1 MLIYHQF
8 AITEMSTNYV
18 LLFALLVTVFACS
31 TPEPKDELTLMEERF
46 YQQPDKDKGLAL
58 VAVYESQLDTMKG
71 EAAEKINLLSKT
83 ATVYFR
89 LGSNEGLQSNFAR
102 LLQEFPNEPKATQAT
117 HNILDT
123 LLHSI
128 TDPTTQRL
136 VPNVAKQYIALTEIY
151 AKAKPDAPESPE
163 QLYKAGEI
171 ARSIGSYQQAL
182 SIYATIEGF
191 FPQYEKAP
199 KALFMQGFTYAED
212 LGDEE
217 KARELYEAFIA
228 KYPNDDFVDDA
239 QILLETLGK
248 SDEEIFQ
255 QLENQ

>member
-1 MLIYHQF
+1 
-8 AITEMSTNYV
+8 MSTNYL
-18 LLFALLVTVFACS
+18 LLFALLFTFFACS
-31 TPEPKDELTLMEERF
+31 TPEPKDELTLLEESF
-46 YQQPDKDKGLAL
+46 YLQPDKDKGMAL
-58 VAVYESQLDTMKG
+58 ITIYETQLDTFKG
-71 EAAEKINLLSKT
+71 EPAEKINLLSKT

-89 LGSNEGLQSNFAR
+89 IGANEGLQANFAR
-102 LLQEFPNEPKATQAT
+102 LLNEFPNQPNATAAT

-123 LLHSI
+123 LLYSI

-136 VPNVAKQYIALTEIY
+136 IPNVAKQYIALTELY

-171 ARSIGSYQQAL
+171 ARSIGAYQQAL
-182 SIYATIEGF
+182 GIYATIEGF

-199 KALFMQGFTYAED
+199 KALFMQAFTYAED
-212 LGDEE
+212 LGNEE
-217 KARELYEAFIA
+217 KAREIYEAFIA
-228 KYPNDDFVDDA
+228 KYPQDDFVDDA

>member
-1 MLIYHQF
+1 MKSNYLFPILI
-8 AITEMSTNYV
+8 V
-18 LLFALLVTVFACS
+18 LVFCGCSSPETPPDAMTVLEN
-31 TPEPKDELTLMEERF
+31 TF
-46 YQQPDKDKGLAL
+46 YQQLDKESGQAL
-58 VAVYESQLDTMKG
+58 VNAYETTLDTMQG
-71 EAAEKINLLSKT
+71 DAAAKIALLGKT

-89 LGSNEGLQSNFAR
+89 MGANEGLQENFAKI
-102 LLQEFPNEPKATQAT
+102 LNQYPDQASTVTTT

-128 TDPTTQRL
+128 TDPKTQRL

-151 AKAKPDAPESPE
+151 AKARPDAPESPE

-171 ARSIGSYQQAL
+171 ARSIGDFQQAL
-182 SIYATIEGF
+182 SIYSTIENY

-199 KALFMQGFTYAED
+199 KALFMQAFTYAED
-212 LGDEE
+212 LNDEE

-228 KYPNDDFVDDA
+228 KYPEDDFVDDA

>member
-1 MLIYHQF
+1 
-8 AITEMSTNYV
+8 MSTNYV
-18 LLFALLVTVFACS
+18 LLFALLVTIFACS
-31 TPEPKDELTLMEERF
+31 TPEPKDELTLMEESY

-58 VAVYESQLDTMKG
+58 IMAYEARLDSMKG
-71 EAAEKINLLSKT
+71 TSEEKINLLSKT

-89 LGSNEGLQSNFAR
+89 IGSHEGLQANFAR
-102 LLQEFPNEPKATQAT
+102 LLQEFPNEPAATAAT

-123 LLHSI
+123 LLYSI

-136 VPNVAKQYIALTEIY
+136 IPNVAKQYIMMAELY
-151 AKAKPDAPESPE
+151 AKAKPDALESPE

-171 ARSIGSYQQAL
+171 ARSIGAYQQAL
-182 SIYATIEGF
+182 SIYATIESS